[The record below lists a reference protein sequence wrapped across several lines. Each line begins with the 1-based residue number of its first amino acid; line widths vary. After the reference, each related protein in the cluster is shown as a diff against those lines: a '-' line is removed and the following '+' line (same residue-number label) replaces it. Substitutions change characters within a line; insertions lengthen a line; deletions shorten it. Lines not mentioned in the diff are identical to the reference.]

1 MNKKK
6 LLAVL
11 CTCALLFALAVPA
24 FASNNAMTNPTE
36 NTFEGSDMD
45 DELTVS
51 VSVLKGANKLY
62 VNPYG
67 LPYTIRE
74 GTAKNAAGTATG
86 EKIKEG
92 VTTDGWFSTTSV
104 IKNESTKELKI
115 SVTMKTVER
124 SANVKVVANEDA
136 VAANSAFNC
145 LYGNLQLAPASYDS
159 TSKLITPDWD
169 SKKEVAVPTV
179 ASPLTTATYTELDI
193 DAADDSQRDA
203 AGRPIIEPGFAAFR
217 IRGHAVIGSGEAT
230 GADATAGGAAE
241 WAKGDLADVTVAF
254 SFEPVTPEP

>member
-11 CTCALLFALAVPA
+11 CTCTLLFALAVPA

-45 DELTVS
+45 GELTVS

-74 GTAKNAAGTATG
+74 GSATGAGANG

-92 VTTDGWFSTTSV
+92 ITTDGWFSTTSV
-104 IKNESTKELKI
+104 IKNESTKALKI

-124 SANVKVVANEDA
+124 SANVKVVANEAA

-145 LYGNLQLAPASYDS
+145 LYGNLEIAPADYNS
-159 TSKLITPDWD
+159 TSKLITPDWA
-169 SKKEVAVPTV
+169 SKEEVPVPTV
-179 ASPLTTATYTELDI
+179 ASPLTTATYTNIDI
-193 DAADDSQRDA
+193 DAADDSQQDA
-203 AGRPIIEPGFAAFR
+203 AGDPIITPAFAAFR
-217 IRGHAVIGSGEAT
+217 IRGHAVLGSGEAT